1 MWIYED
7 IYGDTM
13 DTEGGASS
21 SAASTANS
29 AASSSNAAV
38 GSSTSA
44 QLPPASRA
52 LFAEKVRAS
61 NAACQAGDY
70 ATALALYSDAL
81 ALDPH
86 NHVLLSNRSAA
97 LIKMGLFARALED
110 AVRARELNP
119 KWPKA
124 YYRQGVALQCLG
136 RHAEALAAFSSGLA
150 QDPKSTQLLSALVEA
165 AMKSPLRATL
175 EPTFRQLENM
185 KLDKSPFV
193 VISVVGQELL
203 AAGGGGGGAVVGQGG
218 LGGGGAAG
226 QYAAAVTVLEAAL
239 SIGTC
244 SLKLRGSV
252 FSALS
257 SAYWALNSLDEAIG
271 YMQRDLAVA
280 KALGDIA
287 GECRAHGNLGS
298 AHFSKGSYREA
309 LTSHRYQLVLAMKC
323 RDTGAAAAALT
334 SLGHVYAAVGDYP
347 NALASHKQCVQLV
360 RQMGDRLGEA
370 RETGNVGAV
379 YLAMGDFDAAVDC
392 HARHLRLARAL
403 GNRVEEARAYSNL
416 GSSHHHRRDFAR
428 AIAYHE
434 RVLRIARELGDR
446 AVEARAYAG
455 LGHAARCMGDLA
467 RARRWHERQLDLAL
481 AARDRV
487 AEGRACSNL
496 GIVYQLLGD
505 HDAALKLHRAHLGI
519 ARALKDRAG
528 EGRAY
533 GNMGNAHSAAG
544 QYERAVALHRREL
557 AISREVGDR
566 ASEAA
571 THGNLAVAYQALGA
585 HEMALLHYRGHLSI
599 ARELKD
605 AAGEA
610 CALLNLGNCH
620 SSRGEFAAAVPYY
633 ESHLMLSQELH
644 DVEGEAKACHFLGYA
659 HYCLGNFREAVRYY
673 DQDLAL
679 ARDLQDRVSMGRA
692 YCNLGL
698 AHLALGNH
706 ETALE
711 CQKYFLAIAHMTKHL
726 PGKFR
731 ALGNMGDALL
741 KMGNAEE
748 AVKMYG
754 RQLALARGGDVGSGG
769 GSGTGEEDGGDG
781 SGMEASSEGGGG
793 DRNLE
798 AAAYGALG
806 LTHRLLRQYDKALG
820 YHTQELTL
828 RQEIGDVRG
837 ECRAHGHLGAVH
849 MSLGHYTHAARCYQE
864 QLERAREL
872 GDVASEAQAL
882 GNLGIARLNMGS
894 HSEAAAFFERQLA
907 ALDLVAPSSTTLLDK
922 GRAYGN
928 LGDCHDALGD
938 PEEAIKWHEQHL
950 AAALHLKSLRDQER
964 AYRGLGH
971 SQLCVGSLQQALV
984 CFEKRLVVAHE
995 LNNSEAKASAYGELG
1010 HIHSMLGNYEQAI
1023 SCLEHQMAIA
1033 RELKDVA
1040 GEGEAASGLGRVYQ
1054 QMGDLTSALRC
1065 HQLDLRLAEEAM
1077 SNASPPSSAAATAAA
1092 SVGRACGN
1100 LGAVNEALGNLDE
1113 ALHMQ
1118 ERHLGAAAQLG
1129 DHAAKV
1135 AALSSL
1141 GRIHHALG
1149 DAGRAV
1155 AYLEQGLG
1163 AAEQLGNREEEA
1175 RIRHRLGL
1183 ALWGHGDLN
1192 SARAQLETAA
1202 ALLETVRRE
1211 EAVAATTG
1219 AKLRGL
1225 GMSSPS
1231 FRGTT
1236 GPAASRIL
1244 HHRQMPTSSSPQSTS
1259 MSDYRLALFDLQTAS
1274 YQALQRVLVALG
1286 QPEEALLVAERARI
1300 RALTDLHL
1308 ERQGSGEEGTAAPSN
1323 RTMSPS
1329 SVEQLVDLV
1338 NRQRASV
1345 LYFSLAAGYLY
1356 AWFIVPTKGIVRF
1369 NEIAL
1374 NDDADGAREE
1384 EEEDDENEGETGSRS
1399 NAETNSGGNTKNI
1412 LDHYIQSVRD
1422 TLRMELQAY
1431 GNQNSSGGDV
1441 DGELS
1446 DPWSQHLEELG
1457 DRLNQDGDRTGF
1469 LRMVNRNH
1477 LFNSSNYSLSSLFSL
1492 GSVSG
1497 SVASGPTTSRPG
1509 STRSRRRAAPL
1520 PHPHHH
1526 HQGGHH
1532 SGPAQQYHQHWQGPA
1547 CLTALYR
1554 LLLGPFED
1562 VLPIGGRR
1570 ELLLVLEGDLY
1581 LVPFPVLRAGGGS
1594 SSTSSS
1600 SMSSIMSGEYL
1611 CERFSLIVVPSLT
1624 SLYRGPKGP
1633 RNAGAMVQAGVS
1645 NNLEVPDAS
1654 GGSQNNE
1661 PLSALVVGNPRL
1673 PPCATEQW
1681 GWGDLPS
1688 ARTEA
1693 ATVAEMLRAS
1703 PSRRCLLLCGPE
1715 ATKESVLRAAP
1726 RAECIHLAAHV
1737 SWELSAIVVAPPPPQ
1752 SIPTGGSVSQEGME
1766 SSGSMASSN
1775 GNAHMKNT
1783 MGQSQAVK
1791 RFYPPPADVPQ
1802 VPVQDDE
1809 SSEVSSSL
1817 DLPSLSEFLLTAA
1830 DLLSLRLSA
1839 RLVVI
1844 GSWHGRSNLANANGS
1859 SGNFRSGGWP
1869 SADGVV
1875 ALTRALLAAGAAC
1888 VLVSLWPVPE
1898 MPARILLRAF
1908 YSALLQGSRASRAL
1922 AEAMQTVQH
1931 TKHFAHPA
1939 NWAGFLL
1946 VGSDIRLSNKVALL
1960 GKALC
1965 ELLKQPEQCRD
1976 ALRVTLHLVEKS
1988 LQRIHRGQKN
1998 AMYTTQKSIE
2008 NKVSGATG
2016 GIGPNGWREL
2026 LMSVGFRFEPAANGI
2041 PSSVFFPQSDPDER
2055 LTQCSASLQALLG
2068 LSTTTLCALS
2078 KLTSNAEAAD
2088 DIIGVIRQAIG
2099 QLSMKNLEVESIEIP
2114 IDMKL
2119 WQVPG
2124 CHELLASLGFD
2135 LMEVGQDEVTLRT
2148 GKQANRRSIQFVLQ
2162 ALLALFDTQEAPNS
2176 LSLDSYSSLESL
2188 ESAGAEEDEEPE
2200 EDEDDVGR
2208 CVPPPPPPPAPFSLA
2223 APPPSTGT
2231 RRAPP
2236 APLLL
2241 GRSGAFTNYVRRR
2254 GEPDGRTACPTDTA
2268 ARRDAKADAEESLPI
2283 VDQSSQCSVALTL
2296 AHQTRIRSLY
2306 SASRGAIDS
2315 AGGIVVP
2322 SSHRPDSSSS
2332 ASSSTT
2338 ATDWESGHATVRRS
2352 QQQQMQQ
2359 QQQQQAAAPGSV
2371 SSAAF
2376 PNSSAPPPP
2385 PPVSLPPPGP
2395 AASVAAQL
2403 LYDGGGRG
2411 AFEPHPASAPD
2422 FQSAYRH
2429 HHHPPPP
2436 PPPTHVKSVYTT
2448 SCSHAM
2454 KVRGSSGVGG
2464 SSTPDRL
2471 SVRTEVGPTR
2481 SGLYGLSRSVPS
2493 DDADSAIA
2501 RLQPGVRTGLARVHA
2516 YFGEGG
2522 DAEEEDEEVTSSAG
2536 NASAGGPVTRVVT
2549 AEVNTQHSGSGN
2561 AGGNGSSIQ
2570 DHIIA
2575 TQLRRLNREMTPISD
2590 VYHERNLGL
2599 GLAPPLSTLLMGNV
2613 GGEGVGSGSGA
2624 GGGQMGADALALAAA
2639 DEALAG
2645 LDELTLLGPEV
2656 SKSGKQ
2662 EARSASGSVA
2672 PLVKGASSSL
2682 KLGASGTWLGLHLHH
2697 SVEGEDCVA
2706 QVHDSKSS
2714 PSGSELSRR
2723 DEGDG
2728 RSIADSQCSAGSYK
2742 TSPSYFTTQAP
2753 AATLMTHLHQTSSKA
2768 NHRPVEANAV
2778 LEIDDNNKR
2787 GNLGRNSNSHHGV
2800 VVPSFGQNST

>member
-1 MWIYED
+1 
-7 IYGDTM
+7 
-13 DTEGGASS
+13 
-21 SAASTANS
+21 
-29 AASSSNAAV
+29 SSNAAAAV
-38 GSSTSA
+38 GSTTA

-70 ATALALYSDAL
+70 ATAVALYSDAL
-81 ALDPH
+81 ALDPQ

-110 AVRARELNP
+110 AVRARELNH

-203 AAGGGGGGAVVGQGG
+203 ASGGGGGGAAVG
-218 LGGGGAAG
+218 GGGGAAG

-392 HARHLRLARAL
+392 HARHLRLARGL

-455 LGHAARCMGDLA
+455 LGHAARCMGDLS

-754 RQLALARGGDVGSGG
+754 RQLALARGGGS
-769 GSGTGEEDGGDG
+769 
-781 SGMEASSEGGGG
+781 G

-971 SQLCVGSLQQALV
+971 SQLCVGNLQQALV

-1033 RELKDVA
+1033 RELKDVT

-1065 HQLDLRLAEEAM
+1065 HQLDLRLAEEA
-1077 SNASPPSSAAATAAA
+1077 SASSASPPSAAAANAAA

-1100 LGAVNEALGNLDE
+1100 LGAVNEALGHLEE

-1118 ERHLGAAAQLG
+1118 ERHLGAASQLG
-1129 DHAAKV
+1129 DHTAKV

-1155 AYLEQGLG
+1155 AYLEQGLC

-1183 ALWGHGDLN
+1183 ALWGHGDLS
-1192 SARAQLETAA
+1192 SARAQLEAAA

-1219 AKLRGL
+1219 VKLRGL

-1231 FRGTT
+1231 FRGNT
-1236 GPAASRIL
+1236 GPSANRHL
-1244 HHRQMPTSSSPQSTS
+1244 HHRQIATSNAPQPSSI
-1259 MSDYRLALFDLQTAS
+1259 SDYRLALFDLQTAS

-1286 QPEEALLVAERARI
+1286 HPEEALLVAERARI
-1300 RALTDLHL
+1300 RALSDLHL
-1308 ERQGSGEEGTAAPSN
+1308 ERQGSGEERAAAPSS
-1323 RTMSPS
+1323 RTMCPN

-1374 NDDADGAREE
+1374 NDADGAREG
-1384 EEEDDENEGETGSRS
+1384 EEEDDDNEGESGSRS
-1399 NAETNSGGNTKNI
+1399 NVETNVGSGTKNI

-1431 GNQNSSGGDV
+1431 GNQNRSSGGVGGGGDV

-1526 HQGGHH
+1526 HQGAHH
-1532 SGPAQQYHQHWQGPA
+1532 SGPTQQYHQHWQGPA

-1554 LLLGPFED
+1554 LLVGPFED

-1581 LVPFPVLRAGGGS
+1581 LVPFPVLRAGGGIGS
-1594 SSTSSS
+1594 NSSS
-1600 SMSSIMSGEYL
+1600 SMSAIMCGEYL

-1633 RNAGAMVQAGVS
+1633 RNSGAMVQGVS
-1645 NNLEVPDAS
+1645 NNLEIPDTS
-1654 GGSQNNE
+1654 GGSQSNE

-1703 PSRRCLLLCGPE
+1703 PSRRCLLLCGSE

-1752 SIPTGGSVSQEGME
+1752 SISTGGSVGQEEGSGGMTAGG
-1766 SSGSMASSN
+1766 GSAQFK
-1775 GNAHMKNT
+1775 NAL
-1783 MGQSQAVK
+1783 GQSQVVK
-1791 RFYPPPADVPQ
+1791 RFYPPPVDVPQ

-1844 GSWHGRSNLANANGS
+1844 GSWHGRSSLSSANGS
-1859 SGNFRSGGWP
+1859 SGNLRSGGWP

-1908 YSALLQGSRASRAL
+1908 YSALLQGSRASQAL

-2016 GIGPNGWREL
+2016 GTGPNGWREL

-2188 ESAGAEEDEEPE
+2188 ESAGAVGEEDEDN
-2200 EDEDDVGR
+2200 EDDDDVGR
-2208 CVPPPPPPPAPFSLA
+2208 CVPPPPPPPAPFSVV
-2223 APPPSTGT
+2223 PPSNN
-2231 RRAPP
+2231 RRTAPT
-2236 APLLL
+2236 PLLL

-2254 GEPDGRTACPTDTA
+2254 GEPDGRTACPTDA
-2268 ARRDAKADAEESLPI
+2268 MARRDSKSEESSNMPI

-2306 SASRGAIDS
+2306 SASRGGMDT

-2352 QQQQMQQ
+2352 QQQQQQ
-2359 QQQQQAAAPGSV
+2359 CIQQPSLPP
-2371 SSAAF
+2371 SSSSAF
-2376 PNSSAPPPP
+2376 PNSSAPQ
-2385 PPVSLPPPGP
+2385 PPVTLPPPGP

-2403 LYDGGGRG
+2403 LYDGGSRG
-2411 AFEPHPASAPD
+2411 AFEPHPSSPAPD
-2422 FQSAYRH
+2422 FPSSYRH

-2436 PPPTHVKSVYTT
+2436 PPPTHVKSIYTT
-2448 SCSHAM
+2448 SCNHAM

-2464 SSTPDRL
+2464 SNTPDRL

-2481 SGLYGLSRSVPS
+2481 SGLYGLSRSMPN

-2501 RLQPGVRTGLARVHA
+2501 RLQPGVRTGLARVHT
-2516 YFGEGG
+2516 YFGEG
-2522 DAEEEDEEVTSSAG
+2522 DAEEEDGEVTGAG
-2536 NASAGGPVTRVVT
+2536 NAGSSRVSSDVTTAHHGSSGG
-2549 AEVNTQHSGSGN
+2549 S
-2561 AGGNGSSIQ
+2561 AGGNGNSIQ

-2613 GGEGVGSGSGA
+2613 SGEGVSASSA
-2624 GGGQMGADALALAAA
+2624 PGGIQIGADALALAAA

-2656 SKSGKQ
+2656 TKNGKLEPRTTSVSG
-2662 EARSASGSVA
+2662 A
-2672 PLVKGASSSL
+2672 PLVKGGSSSL
-2682 KLGASGTWLGLHLHH
+2682 KLGTSGTWLGLHLHH
-2697 SVEGEDCVA
+2697 SVEGEDCGA

-2728 RSIADSQCSAGSYK
+2728 RSIADSQCSAGSFK
-2742 TSPSYFTTQAP
+2742 ASPSYFSTQAP
-2753 AATLMTHLHQTSSKA
+2753 ATSLLSHLHQSSSKSS
-2768 NHRPVEANAV
+2768 HRVVESNGV
-2778 LEIDDNNKR
+2778 IECDEGKC
-2787 GNLGRNSNSHHGV
+2787 GNLGRSSNSHHGV
-2800 VVPSFGQNST
+2800 VVPSFGPTST